1 MLYSNFS
8 ASPRYQGKPSLF
20 DFLGPHPWIRKLL
33 ASVLP
38 ERHLGMIFG
47 LFKSNYGLVVEL
59 NSDGKIIG
67 SYHDP
72 DGSVVPDVSQV
83 R

>member
-1 MLYSNFS
+1 MRADARGHHRNTLPIGEI
-8 ASPRYQGKPSLF
+8 AAGAA
-20 DFLGPHPWIRKLL
+20 LL
-33 ASVLP
+33 RVPQQKLP